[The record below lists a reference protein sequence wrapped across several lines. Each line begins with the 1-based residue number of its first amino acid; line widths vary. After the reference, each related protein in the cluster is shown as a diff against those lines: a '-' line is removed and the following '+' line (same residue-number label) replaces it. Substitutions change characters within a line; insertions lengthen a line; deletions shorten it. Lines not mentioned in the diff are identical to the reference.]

1 MGEGGLEQTVRG
13 RKRKERGRE
22 IVWKEGMGRERKGVV
37 WEGVR
42 ESEGGRARKGGG
54 ERAEEG

>member
-37 WEGVR
+37 
-42 ESEGGRARKGGG
+42 
-54 ERAEEG
+54 